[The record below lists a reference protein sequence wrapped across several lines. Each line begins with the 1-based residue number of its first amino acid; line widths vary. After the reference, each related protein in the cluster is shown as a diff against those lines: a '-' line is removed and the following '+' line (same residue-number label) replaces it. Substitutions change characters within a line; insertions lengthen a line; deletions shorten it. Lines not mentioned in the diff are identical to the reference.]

1 MNYRHHILCLLTLAF
16 VALSMTAGAQ
26 VQPART
32 QQETEVDMLYISNRD
47 VANYD
52 SLIHSYYLRKYSKS
66 VDNHYK
72 RTPSQ
77 LVEEFDQIPD
87 SVLAKRLKAMPTL
100 IPMTYNSDVRAY
112 IRMYVRLMEKRC
124 DVMISLS
131 EFYFPMFGEV
141 LARYGVPDEL
151 KYLTIV
157 ESALNPQATSRV
169 GAAGLW
175 QFMYRT
181 GLNYDLEV
189 NSLVDNRRDPYLS
202 TVAAARYLKD
212 LYKIYNDWTLAIASY
227 NCGPGNV
234 NKAIARSG
242 GRRDFWQIYNYL
254 PRETRGYIPAFIAA
268 NYVMNYYHEHG
279 IRPHKIQIPYN
290 ADTIHLRQDA
300 YFCYISKFTGI
311 QVEELKVLNPQYR
324 AEIVPVSSG
333 FSTLNLPTGK
343 LHTFIQF
350 EDSIYRATKDS
361 AEKAPV
367 VVASAEPERERIV
380 HKVKSNE
387 TMTKIAKRYGVSVN
401 DIKRWNKKK
410 STTVKAG
417 ERLVIYRRNPNY
429 KPPVKTTPAP
439 KTDTTQTEAKAE
451 VQQGENASGIDYSVD
466 PEPIDDV
473 IPGTEEEVEEKPAPK
488 PAAKPAAKPAS
499 KPAAKPQ
506 PKPAKVY
513 HTVKKGENL
522 YRISQKYGVTIDQ
535 IKKKNNLK
543 SDNLTVG
550 QKLVIK

>member
-1 MNYRHHILCLLTLAF
+1 MKYRHHILCLLTLALCAF
-16 VALSMTAGAQ
+16 SMTSVAQ
-26 VQPART
+26 VQPVRT

-52 SLIHSYYLRKYSKS
+52 SLIHSYYLRKYTKS
-66 VDNHYK
+66 VDSHYK

-77 LVEEFDQIPD
+77 MSQEFDLIPD
-87 SVLAKRLKAMPTL
+87 SVLAKRLRAMPT
-100 IPMTYNSDVRAY
+100 IVPMTYNSDVRAY

-212 LYKIYNDWTLAIASY
+212 LYKIYGDWTLAIASY

-242 GRRDFWQIYNYL
+242 GKRDFWQIYSYL

-300 YFCYISKFTGI
+300 YFCHISKFTGI

-324 AEIVPVSSG
+324 ADIVPVSSG

-343 LHTFIQF
+343 LHTFILF

-367 VVASAEPERERIV
+367 VVATSEPERERIV

-387 TMTKIAKRYGVSVN
+387 TMTKIANRYGVSVN

-410 STTVKAG
+410 STTLKAG
-417 ERLVIYRRNPNY
+417 ERIVIYRRNPNY
-429 KPPVKTTPAP
+429 KPPVKPAAP
-439 KTDTTQTEAKAE
+439 KADTTQTATKADSRPSS
-451 VQQGENASGIDYSVD
+451 AAADIDFSVD
-466 PEPIDDV
+466 PEPIDDD
-473 IPGTEEEVEEKPAPK
+473 IPGAEERLEEKPAPK
-488 PAAKPAAKPAS
+488 PAAKPAAKPQ
-499 KPAAKPQ
+499 PKPQ
-506 PKPAKVY
+506 PKQAKVY
-513 HTVKKGENL
+513 HTVKKGETL
-522 YRISQKYGVTIDQ
+522 FKISQKYGVTIQQ
-535 IKKKNNLK
+535 IKKNNNLK
-543 SDNLTVG
+543 SDNIAVG
-550 QKLVIK
+550 QKLLIK

>member
-1 MNYRHHILCLLTLAF
+1 MKYRHHILCLLTLAF
-16 VALSMTAGAQ
+16 CAFSMTSVAQ
-26 VQPART
+26 VQPVRT

-52 SLIHSYYLRKYSKS
+52 SLIHSYYLRKYTKS
-66 VDNHYK
+66 VDSHYK

-77 LVEEFDQIPD
+77 MSQEFDLIPD
-87 SVLAKRLKAMPTL
+87 SVLAKRLKAMPT
-100 IPMTYNSDVRAY
+100 IVPMTYNSDVRAY

-212 LYKIYNDWTLAIASY
+212 LYKIYGDWTLAIASY

-242 GRRDFWQIYNYL
+242 GKRDFWQIYSYL

-300 YFCYISKFTGI
+300 YFCHISKFTGI

-324 AEIVPVSSG
+324 ADIVPVSSG

-343 LHTFIQF
+343 LHTFILF

-367 VVASAEPERERIV
+367 VVATSEPERERIV

-387 TMTKIAKRYGVSVN
+387 TMTKIANRYGVSVN

-410 STTVKAG
+410 STTLKAG
-417 ERLVIYRRNPNY
+417 ERIVIYRRNPNY
-429 KPPVKTTPAP
+429 KPPVKPAAP
-439 KTDTTQTEAKAE
+439 KADTTQTATKADSRPSS
-451 VQQGENASGIDYSVD
+451 AAADIDFSVD
-466 PEPIDDV
+466 PEPIDDD
-473 IPGTEEEVEEKPAPK
+473 IPGAEERLEEKPAPK
-488 PAAKPAAKPAS
+488 PAAKPAAKPQ
-499 KPAAKPQ
+499 PKPQ
-506 PKPAKVY
+506 PKQAKVY
-513 HTVKKGENL
+513 HTVKKGETL
-522 YRISQKYGVTIDQ
+522 FKISQKYGVTIQQ
-535 IKKKNNLK
+535 IKKNNNLK
-543 SDNLTVG
+543 SDNIAVG
-550 QKLVIK
+550 QKLLIK

>member
-1 MNYRHHILCLLTLAF
+1 
-16 VALSMTAGAQ
+16 MTSVAQ
-26 VQPART
+26 VQPVRT

-52 SLIHSYYLRKYSKS
+52 SLIHSYYLRKYTKS
-66 VDNHYK
+66 VDSHYK

-77 LVEEFDQIPD
+77 MSQEFDLIPD
-87 SVLAKRLKAMPTL
+87 SVLAKRLKAMPT
-100 IPMTYNSDVRAY
+100 IVPMTYNSDVRAY

-212 LYKIYNDWTLAIASY
+212 LYKIYGDWTLAIASY

-242 GRRDFWQIYNYL
+242 GKRDFWQIYNYL

-300 YFCYISKFTGI
+300 YFCHISKFTGI

-324 AEIVPVSSG
+324 ADIVPVSSG

-343 LHTFIQF
+343 LHTFILF

-367 VVASAEPERERIV
+367 VVATSEPERERIV

-387 TMTKIAKRYGVSVN
+387 TMTKIANRYGVSVN

-410 STTVKAG
+410 STTLKAG
-417 ERLVIYRRNPNY
+417 ERIVIYRRNPNY
-429 KPPVKTTPAP
+429 KPPVKPAAP
-439 KTDTTQTEAKAE
+439 KADTTQTATKADSRPSS
-451 VQQGENASGIDYSVD
+451 AAADIDFSVD
-466 PEPIDDV
+466 PEPIDDD
-473 IPGTEEEVEEKPAPK
+473 IPGAEERLEEKPAPK
-488 PAAKPAAKPAS
+488 PAAKPAAKPQ
-499 KPAAKPQ
+499 PKPQ
-506 PKPAKVY
+506 PKLAKVY
-513 HTVKKGENL
+513 HTVKKGETL
-522 YRISQKYGVTIDQ
+522 FKISQKYGVTIQQ
-535 IKKKNNLK
+535 IKKNNNLK
-543 SDNLTVG
+543 SDNIAVG
-550 QKLVIK
+550 QKLLIK